1 MKKNYLLGN
10 GESLTSRIV
19 KKRSSRPPSPVY
31 TFEET
36 VERLTP
42 QIKNLIANIDQ
53 AKSET
58 LPNGVEVAKITLH
71 PKYIARSYFPKKIL
85 RECNLENVGS
95 RSKEI
100 QPQKLHN
107 NRDKNITTTEIFVSG
122 HKDDF
127 KHLNRLLSL
136 ENSEEKLIDELNRI
150 ENIEHYSIKDKL
162 IGIDPDN
169 YERQLVSAFE
179 VGLHLV
185 PQISNDEIISKFI
198 QYCGKYEVVIKTD
211 LAIEIGKIIFF
222 PIKANIQTVIQ
233 IARFSLVRLIR
244 PMPTLRK
251 LTDTLRTEHDISD
264 NVLLSEKPPL
274 SLEPKVAILDGGLPT
289 TNPIKHW
296 TNNYIESDPSSDSLE
311 EGLAHGLAVTGA
323 FLFGPID
330 TNNTLRQPY
339 SYVNHH
345 RILDA
350 DEDQDDFELYRTLNH
365 IEDILVSKV
374 YSFIN
379 LSLGPHYPI
388 DDNEIHPWTA
398 LIDEKLK
405 DGETFMTIAIG
416 NNGKY
421 DEELGLNRLQVPG
434 DCVNAITVGACDHQ
448 TDWSKA
454 DYSPIGPGRSPGLV
468 KPDLLSFGGSNRSY
482 FHVLSDSQ
490 SSLMAI
496 PRRGTSFAAPYL
508 LRQAVGIRALL
519 GESISPLTI
528 KALLIHK
535 ANNNNFHKT
544 HVGWGKVP
552 ENIDEI
558 IFTDDNEVRIIYQ
571 GVLEPSK
578 TIKAI
583 IPVPDKDILG
593 KITISAT
600 ICYASDTDPE
610 HVASYTKAGLDV
622 VFKPHKNKMDRITKS
637 VKTEP
642 FFENKATFSEIDKRE
657 ASFKW
662 ETVRSNTKTKFAKTL
677 HEPYF
682 EIHYNAREEGASATP
697 ASSPNLPYSM
707 IISLKAHKHTSLYE
721 DVKNA
726 FIDLEPIIP
735 TTIQTEVD
743 NIQNNL

>member
-10 GESLTSRIV
+10 GEALTSKIT
-19 KKRSSRPPSPVY
+19 KKRSSRPPTPVY
-31 TFEET
+31 SFEET
-36 VERLTP
+36 LERLSP
-42 QIKNLIANIDQ
+42 QLDTLLATIDQ
-53 AKSET
+53 AKPET
-58 LPNGVEVAKITLH
+58 IPNGVDVAKITLH
-71 PKYIARSYFPKKIL
+71 PKYIARSYFPKRIL
-85 RECNLENVGS
+85 RECNLESVGS

-100 QPQKLHN
+100 FPDKLHN
-107 NRDKNITTTEIFVSG
+107 KRDKNITTTEIFVSG
-122 HKDDF
+122 NIEDF
-127 KHLNRLLSL
+127 KNLNKLLSFN
-136 ENSEEKLIDELNRI
+136 NSEDKLIDELNRI
-150 ENIEHYSIKDKL
+150 ENIEHYSIEDKL
-162 IGIDPDN
+162 IGINKKDLEN
-169 YERQLVSAFE
+169 QTITAFE

-185 PQISNDEIISKFI
+185 PQIPTEEIISKFTK
-198 QYCGKYEVVIKTD
+198 YCEKFEIIIKTD

-222 PIKANIQTVIQ
+222 PIKTNIKTLLQ

-251 LTDTLRTEHDISD
+251 LSDTLRTENDILDKVSI
-264 NVLLSEKPPL
+264 NEKPPL
-274 SLEPKVAILDGGLPT
+274 SLEPKVAILDGGLPVN
-289 TNPIKHW
+289 NPIKHL
-296 TNNYIESDPSSDSLE
+296 TNSYIESDPLADSID

-323 FLFGPID
+323 YLFGPID
-330 TNNTLRQPY
+330 TSATLRQPY
-339 SYVNHH
+339 SYVDHH

-365 IEDILVSKV
+365 IEDILVSKI

-388 DDNEIHPWTA
+388 EDNEIHPWTA

-421 DEELGLNRLQVPG
+421 DEELKLNRLQVPG

-448 TDWSKA
+448 TDWAKA

-468 KPDLLSFGGSNRSY
+468 KPDLVSFGGSNKSY
-482 FHVLSDSQ
+482 FHVLSNST
-490 SSLMAI
+490 SSLTAI
-496 PRRGTSFAAPYL
+496 PRKGTSFSAPYL

-519 GESISPLTI
+519 GKNISPLSI

-535 ANNNNFHKT
+535 AQNNNFNKT

-552 ENIDEI
+552 ENIDDI

-583 IPVPDKDILG
+583 IPVPDKDMIG

-600 ICYASDTDPE
+600 ICYATDIDPE

-622 VFKPHKNKMDRITKS
+622 VFKPNKDKLDKKTKK

-642 FFENKATFSEIDKRE
+642 FFENKTTFSEKDKRE

-662 ETVRSNTKTKFAKTL
+662 ETVRSSSKTKFAKTL
-677 HEPYF
+677 SEPCF
-682 EIHYNAREEGASATP
+682 EIHYNARDEGASATP
-697 ASSPNLPYSM
+697 ASCPNLAYAM
-707 IISLKAHKHTSLYE
+707 IISLEAHKHTSLYE

-726 FIDLEPIIP
+726 FIDLEPMIP
-735 TTIQTEVD
+735 TTIHTEVE

>member
-10 GESLTSRIV
+10 GEALTSRIV
-19 KKRSSRPPSPVY
+19 KKRASRPPTPVY

-36 VERLTP
+36 VERLSP
-42 QIKNLIANIDQ
+42 QLENLLVAIER
-53 AKSET
+53 AKPET
-58 LPNGVEVAKITLH
+58 IPNGVEVAKITLH

-85 RECNLENVGS
+85 RECNLESVGS

-100 QPQKLHN
+100 LPKKLHN
-107 NRDKNITTTEIFVSG
+107 KRDTDITTTEIFVSG
-122 HKDDF
+122 KRQDF
-127 KHLNRLLSL
+127 ETLNKLLSL
-136 ENSEEKLIDELNRI
+136 DNSEEKLIDELNRI

-162 IGIDPDN
+162 IGIDTENSED
-169 YERQLVSAFE
+169 QIISAFE
-179 VGLHLV
+179 IGLHLV
-185 PQISNDEIISKFI
+185 PQIPIDEIISKFTK
-198 QYCGKYEVVIKTD
+198 YCEKYEVIIKTD
-211 LAIEIGKIIFF
+211 LSIEIGKIIFF
-222 PIKANIQTVIQ
+222 PIKTNTKTLLQ
-233 IARFSLVRLIR
+233 IAKFSLVRLIR

-251 LTDTLRTEHDISD
+251 LTDTLRTEHDILDS
-264 NVLLSEKPPL
+264 VSISEKPPL
-274 SLEPKVAILDGGLPT
+274 SLEPKVAILDGGLPNI
-289 TNPIKHW
+289 NPIKHW
-296 TNNYIESDPSSDSLE
+296 TNNYIESDPSADSID

-330 TNNTLRQPY
+330 TNHTLRQPY
-339 SYVNHH
+339 SYIDHH

-350 DEDQDDFELYRTLNH
+350 EEDQDDFELYRTLNH
-365 IEDILVSKV
+365 IEDILVSKI

-388 DDNEIHPWTA
+388 EDDEIHPWTA
-398 LIDEKLK
+398 LIDKKLK

-448 TDWSKA
+448 TNWAKA

-468 KPDLLSFGGSNRSY
+468 KPDLVSFGGSNKSY
-482 FHVLSDSQ
+482 FHVLSNSK
-490 SSLMAI
+490 SSLTAI
-496 PRRGTSFAAPYL
+496 PRRGTSFSAPYL

-519 GESISPLTI
+519 GENISPLTI

-535 ANNNNFHKT
+535 AQNNNFEKT

-552 ENIDEI
+552 ENIEEI

-571 GVLEPSK
+571 GILDPAK

-583 IPVPDKDILG
+583 IPVPDKDIVG

-600 ICYASDTDPE
+600 ICYATDIDPE

-622 VFKPHKNKMDRITKS
+622 VFKPNKNNFNKITKAI
-637 VKTEP
+637 KTEP
-642 FFENKATFSEIDKRE
+642 FFESKTTFSEKDKRE

-662 ETVRSNTKTKFAKTL
+662 ETVRSSSKTKFANTL
-677 HEPYF
+677 HEPCF
-682 EIHYNAREEGASATP
+682 EIHYNARDEGASAIP
-697 ASSPNLPYSM
+697 GSSPSLAYAM
-707 IISLKAHKHTSLYE
+707 IISLKAHKHTTLYE
-721 DVKNA
+721 DVKSA
-726 FIDLEPIIP
+726 FIDLEPMIP
-735 TTIQTEVD
+735 TTIHTEVE